1 MDMTKQK
8 LKVHKAETLFGFSVS
23 GLKQNTRSLLTP
35 VSETVFIPFH
45 MVVSVLLSMLALI
58 IFLLVEVLLSQ
69 SKQNIKLSIDNKK
82 QTTMR

>member
-8 LKVHKAETLFGFSVS
+8 LKVHKAETLSGFSVS

-58 IFLLVEVLLSQ
+58 IFLLVEVLQSQ
-69 SKQNIKLSIDNKK
+69 SKENIKL
-82 QTTMR
+82 